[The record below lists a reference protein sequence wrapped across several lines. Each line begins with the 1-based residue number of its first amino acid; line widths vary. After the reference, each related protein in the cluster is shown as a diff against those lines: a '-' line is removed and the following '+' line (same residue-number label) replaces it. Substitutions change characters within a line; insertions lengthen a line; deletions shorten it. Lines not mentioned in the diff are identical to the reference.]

1 MTAIE
6 DAHQQ
11 GLSYEQAAEKLGMS
25 PRRLERWKQE
35 KASGVA
41 PAARI
46 IRPYNAMT
54 EEEKVAVKEM
64 VADEKHADESARG
77 LSVRLMEEKSIY
89 VSHVSIWEYERSIG
103 VNGPRGHRRNQGR
116 RGPEKPDTSFVT
128 GPHQLWSWD
137 ITKLRT
143 PMAYVFFYLI
153 AILDVFSRKVVGWL
167 VTEHETSEAA
177 KRAWDIA
184 LVNEGLTQAGPEE
197 MPKSLSDRGSQMRS
211 ISTALFFKKLGIDR
225 LFARPRTPNDNPQ
238 VESLFS
244 TVKTA
249 PAYPGIFEGA
259 AKAVVYFD
267 IFFPWYNDEHLHT
280 ALEMMTPS
288 DWHSGRYV
296 QIREERRRIKEET
309 FAKRRALNLGLCS
322 IKNNTKNATLL
333 D

>member
-1 MTAIE
+1 MNAVE
-6 DAHQQ
+6 EAHRD
-11 GLSYEQAAEKLGMS
+11 GLSYEHAAAKLGMS

-35 KASGVA
+35 KEAGK
-41 PAARI
+41 PKERI
-46 IRPYNAMT
+46 VKPYNAMT
-54 EEEKVAVKEM
+54 EEEKQAVRDIVAN
-64 VADEKHADESARG
+64 EKHADESTRG
-77 LSVRLMEEKSIY
+77 LSVRLMEGRDMY

-103 VNGPRGHRRNQGR
+103 ANGPRGHRKNQR
-116 RGPEKPDTSFVT
+116 PKGPLKPDTSFVT
-128 GPHQLWSWD
+128 APNQLWSWD
-137 ITKLRT
+137 FTKLRT

-167 VTEHETSEAA
+167 VSEHETSEIV

-184 LVNEGLTQAGPEE
+184 LVNEGLTQAGPDE

-211 ISTALFFKKLGIDR
+211 ISTTQFFKTLGIDR
-225 LFARPRTPNDNPQ
+225 LLARPRTPNDNPQ

-249 PAYPGIFEGA
+249 PQYPRFFEVIHQA
-259 AKAVVYFD
+259 CDYFGT
-267 IFFPWYNDEHLHT
+267 FFPWYNEEHLHT
-280 ALEMMTPS
+280 ALEMMTPC

-296 QIREERRRIKEET
+296 EIREERRRIKQET
-309 FAKRRALNLGLCS
+309 FARRRALNLGLCS